1 MLLILII
8 KRIKEGML
16 KVREEFIGKVLKR
29 GGITIVLSENSKQSV
44 LKFVESRFGDKFVE
58 SVKQNE
64 EVEEAE
70 TETKTKDIKIE
81 ENDYSV
87 FDEYSLKELRK
98 EYPNIKAVSKKD
110 FIDQIYDNN

>member
-58 SVKQNE
+58 SVKEQNE
-64 EVEEAE
+64 EVKKEVKEVEE
-70 TETKTKDIKIE
+70 D
-81 ENDYSV
+81 NDY
-87 FDEYSLKELRK
+87 FEYDEYSLKELR
-98 EYPNIKAVSKKD
+98 EAFPTIKAVSKKD
-110 FIDQIYDNN
+110 FIKQIYDNN